1 MAELPKDIFPTVSSV
16 FLFWVLVMSEKLFSY
31 RNREDVMNWKMS
43 SRVFLVVTYLVLLG
57 ALSVLLVSCGG
68 GGGGSDG
75 GGEEDNPEYAFGLS
89 FFQYRVFE
97 NSSVGYLAFL
107 PMTKDGEAIQEED
120 IDDIRIYTSA
130 STVLNGINE
139 GFSTESYMYLNC
151 MVEPCAQSGPL
162 KENGFWRTFAF
173 LPEDIYSVEVD
184 TADGQALNLDAPYP
198 GQLVLP
204 IVLSSTMQ
212 SSWDGNDLILNW
224 TNPIGATNWADV
236 DQLRIKLFDGTGKS
250 VMYIRLY
257 PTADTVTINGN
268 LLNQAAGLGDG
279 TLGSWEVQTRAY
291 DENNMNFA
299 RGYSNKGI
307 LAPHPST
314 CIGEVIDP
322 ISLTIGAILNQT
334 IEAFGTKF
342 YVFEVV
348 DPATYTISLY
358 NMTTDND
365 WVLINY
371 ISNCEDDYPLDPP
384 IIAESDNI
392 LTDPDI
398 MDVSLNTGKYLLI
411 VDEYDNQPSS
421 YTVSVTR

>member
-1 MAELPKDIFPTVSSV
+1 
-16 FLFWVLVMSEKLFSY
+16 
-31 RNREDVMNWKMS
+31 
-43 SRVFLVVTYLVLLG
+43 
-57 ALSVLLVSCGG
+57 
-68 GGGGSDG
+68 
-75 GGEEDNPEYAFGLS
+75 
-89 FFQYRVFE
+89 
-97 NSSVGYLAFL
+97 
-107 PMTKDGEAIQEED
+107 
-120 IDDIRIYTSA
+120 
-130 STVLNGINE
+130 
-139 GFSTESYMYLNC
+139 
-151 MVEPCAQSGPL
+151 
-162 KENGFWRTFAF
+162 
-173 LPEDIYSVEVD
+173 
-184 TADGQALNLDAPYP
+184 
-198 GQLVLP
+198 
-204 IVLSSTMQ
+204 VLSNTMLST
-212 SSWDGNDLILNW
+212 WEGNDLVLTW
-224 TNPIGATNWADV
+224 TNPLGAANWAEV

-384 IIAESDNI
+384 IIAESGNF
-392 LTDPDI
+392 LNNPDI
-398 MDVSLNTGKYLLI
+398 KDVSLNTGKYLLI
-411 VDEYDNQPSS
+411 VDEYDNQPSN